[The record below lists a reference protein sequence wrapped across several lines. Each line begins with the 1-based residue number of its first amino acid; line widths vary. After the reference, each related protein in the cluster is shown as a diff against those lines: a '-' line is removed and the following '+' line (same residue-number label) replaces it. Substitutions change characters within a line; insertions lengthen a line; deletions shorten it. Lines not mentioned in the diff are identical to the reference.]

1 MLRHYLKIALRALR
15 RRLGTTLINV
25 GGLTV
30 GLTCCLLI
38 ALFIQH
44 ERSFD
49 RFHPESE
56 DVYRVIRTTQGEAK
70 ANTAS
75 GFAPALT
82 EMSASIERAV
92 RVYET
97 RRPYLEVSGRHV
109 ATEAFMFADAS
120 FFDVFAG
127 FEAVQGN
134 LSAALQDPQS
144 VVVSASEAE
153 RLFGTAN
160 PIGQTI
166 GYDGR
171 FDLTVT
177 AVMDDVPSTSHLQFD
192 YVAPFRLIGDLFGE
206 DAMNDFTNYN
216 YFTYVE
222 LASGTDAEALS
233 SEVTDTAKRRIGISE
248 DAPFQLVLQ
257 PLADIH
263 FNTSLQFD
271 VPTNRSPRY
280 LWIFGAAGVFV
291 LLIACV
297 NFMNLATAQSMERSK
312 EIGVR
317 KSIGAV
323 RSQLAGQFLGEAL
336 LLSLSAIV
344 LATGLTHA
352 LLPLFNTFIGSE
364 ATLTSAP
371 MQTAVLIVGLGL
383 LAGVLAGSY
392 PALSL
397 SRVQPA
403 AALAGERARGQG
415 RARLR
420 QGLVV
425 LQFALSVLL
434 VIATLTASRQLD
446 YMQTKNLGFSGE
458 QVVYADAP
466 EAIIGDP
473 YDAFR
478 EQALQN
484 PDVLEIAQGQGLP
497 GRTLTNRGYTWPG
510 SDGETQGESFWTI
523 VGGPGYLATFDMQLV
538 AGRSFSRDREADV
551 DDAYILNETAVRRL
565 GWTPEE
571 AVGQTFHAWDR
582 DGGTVIGVVEDFHF
596 QSFDQPIEPLVINWK
611 PGWTWFVAARVA
623 PGNVSEAVDHLEATW
638 QTFAPGYAFDYT
650 FVDRDFARLYASEQK
665 MGQLFGFFA
674 TLAVL
679 VACFGLFGLSA
690 YTVQRRTKEVSI
702 RKVLGASVSEIVALL
717 SRDFAVLVLA
727 ACVLAAPIAY
737 VLMNRWLDGFAYRV
751 DVDVS
756 TFAVAGGT
764 ALLVALVTVSYH
776 AIRAAR
782 LDPATTLQS
791 E

>member
-1 MLRHYLKIALRALR
+1 M
-15 RRLGTTLINV
+15 
-25 GGLTV
+25 
-30 GLTCCLLI
+30 
-38 ALFIQH
+38 
-44 ERSFD
+44 
-49 RFHPESE
+49 
-56 DVYRVIRTTQGEAK
+56 
-70 ANTAS
+70 
-75 GFAPALT
+75 
-82 EMSASIERAV
+82 
-92 RVYET
+92 
-97 RRPYLEVSGRHV
+97 
-109 ATEAFMFADAS
+109 
-120 FFDVFAG
+120 
-127 FEAVQGN
+127 
-134 LSAALQDPQS
+134 
-144 VVVSASEAE
+144 
-153 RLFGTAN
+153 
-160 PIGQTI
+160 
-166 GYDGR
+166 
-171 FDLTVT
+171 
-177 AVMDDVPSTSHLQFD
+177 
-192 YVAPFRLIGDLFGE
+192 GDLFGE
-206 DAMNDFTNYN
+206 AALSDFTNYN

-233 SEVTDTAKRRIGISE
+233 SEVTDTAKRRIGMSD

-257 PLADIH
+257 PLTDIH

-352 LLPLFNTFIGSE
+352 LLPLFNTFVGSE

-371 MQTAVLIVGLGL
+371 AQTALLIVGLGL

-392 PALSL
+392 PAFSL
-397 SRVQPA
+397 SQVQPA
-403 AALAGERARGQG
+403 AALAGERARRCG
-415 RARLR
+415 RLR

-434 VIATLTASRQLD
+434 VIATLTASRQLE

-466 EAIIGDP
+466 DAIIRDP
-473 YDAFR
+473 YEAFR

-484 PDVLEIAQGQGLP
+484 PDVLEVTQGQGLP
-497 GRTLTNRGYTWPG
+497 GRTLTNRGYKWPG
-510 SDGETQGESFWTI
+510 SDGETQSESFWTI
-523 VGGPGYLATFDMQLV
+523 VGGPGYLETFDMQLV

-551 DDAYILNETAVRRL
+551 DDAYILNETAVQRL

-571 AVGQTFHAWDR
+571 AVGRTFHAWDR

-623 PGNVSEAVDHLEATW
+623 PGNVSDAMEHLEATW
-638 QTFAPGYAFDYT
+638 QSFAPGYAFDYT
-650 FVDRDFARLYASEQK
+650 FVDRDFAQLYASEQK
-665 MGQLFGFFA
+665 MGRLFGFFA

-679 VACFGLFGLSA
+679 VACVGLFGLSA

-727 ACVLAAPIAY
+727 ACVLAAPVAY

-751 DVDVS
+751 DVGVA
-756 TFAVAGGT
+756 TFVVAGGT
-764 ALLVALVTVSYH
+764 ALVVALVTVSCH